1 MQKVKIIINL
11 NNKYE
16 LLKKEF
22 GEIHEEAG
30 LETEKPRC
38 SDKSYQT

>member
-22 GEIHEEAG
+22 DKIYEDAG
-30 LETEKPRC
+30 L
-38 SDKSYQT
+38 